1 MSVSVSL
8 PLNRDTSKYRSV
20 SAEAGDET
28 TGRRGIFSRYN
39 NLHAYLYDIMDSYS
53 NIDLNPYMCVH
64 FIFFYILSFIYVQKK
79 TMSGSISCLYIDIF
93 IFLFLSTTPFYAY
106 FPIDIHL
113 CGIAFIFISIF
124 IFKSMSIS
132 LLLPVRR

>member
-64 FIFFYILSFIYVQKK
+64 FIFFLYFVIYICAKKNYVRIYLLP
-79 TMSGSISCLYIDIF
+79 IYRYIYIF
-93 IFLFLSTTPFYAY
+93 IFIDYAFLCIFSYRYTSLWNCFYIY
-106 FPIDIHL
+106 IH
-113 CGIAFIFISIF
+113 IYI
-124 IFKSMSIS
+124 
-132 LLLPVRR
+132 